1 MEEENKKEEFVNP
14 RNGIG
19 EFLYY
24 ETKNVKDE
32 DVEGRV
38 LFSGFNNGMESVPL
52 TNK

>member
-1 MEEENKKEEFVNP
+1 MEEEVKKEEFVNP

-24 ETKNVKDE
+24 ESKNVMDE

-38 LFSGFNNGMESVPL
+38 LFSGFNNGMEAVPL